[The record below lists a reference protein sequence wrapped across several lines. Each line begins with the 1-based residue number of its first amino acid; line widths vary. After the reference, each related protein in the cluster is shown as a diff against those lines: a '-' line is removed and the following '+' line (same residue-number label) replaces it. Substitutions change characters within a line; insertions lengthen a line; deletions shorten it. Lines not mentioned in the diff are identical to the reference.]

1 MMVEKSIHVIFYQS
15 SNALQER
22 VKMLMKILKLKE
34 CFRRLKIGDSSHP
47 NLDIVDPKEER
58 SILVLLPSPQKQEES
73 NQDFSRY

>member
-1 MMVEKSIHVIFYQS
+1 MM
-15 SNALQER
+15 
-22 VKMLMKILKLKE
+22 ILKLKE

-58 SILVLLPSPQKQEES
+58 SILAPLPSQQKQEES

>member
-1 MMVEKSIHVIFYQS
+1 MVEKSIHVIFYQS

-58 SILVLLPSPQKQEES
+58 SILAPLPSQQKQEES